1 MELSWL
7 MKLRIGM
14 ALGLGAAMIGV
25 LGWPLV
31 APGDPYGAVLAS
43 NLSLTGLLTVG
54 LLALSTGFFA
64 YFLAW
69 PHGREIGIL
78 AVPAGLAVWA
88 GRSGTVGQMIQQDP
102 ALPYRQQ
109 LFSTFRF
116 EPVFW
121 LAIIA
126 LGLAGVLL
134 GHFVAKPK
142 APATDQ
148 KEASKTQKRQYVN
161 AAIAVIA
168 SVLIAQIGIRVFVRG
183 IAIGSAIG
191 QPARAQII
199 FGVFLAFGIAGFVA
213 KKFLEASYIWPAAAS
228 ALVIAFVNTFYVKG
242 DAVERIGS
250 NLAAVFFPSATCS
263 ILPIQM
269 VSVGVLGSI
278 AGYWC
283 AVRFN
288 YWRKHEM

>member
-7 MKLRIGM
+7 TKLRI
-14 ALGLGAAMIGV
+14 AACLGLGAVVIGF
-25 LGWPLV
+25 LAWPLV
-31 APGDPYGAVLAS
+31 APDDPYGAVLAA
-43 NLSLTGLLTVG
+43 NLTLGGLLIVAVLALLTGLLG
-54 LLALSTGFFA
+54 

-69 PHGREIGIL
+69 PYGREIGIL

-88 GRSGTVGQMIQQDP
+88 ARSGSVAQIIQQNP
-102 ALPYRQQ
+102 ALPFRQQ

-116 EPVFW
+116 EPLFW
-121 LAIIA
+121 LAIA
-126 LGLAGVLL
+126 AVGFAGVLL
-134 GHFVAKPK
+134 GHFTARPKPTQTGEK
-142 APATDQ
+142 AD
-148 KEASKTQKRQYVN
+148 SKAQQRQYFN

-168 SVLIAQIGIRVFVRG
+168 SVLIGQIGIRVFVRDM
-183 IAIGSAIG
+183 ALGSAVG
-191 QPARAQII
+191 QPATAQII
-199 FGVFLAFGIAGFVA
+199 FGVFLAFGIAGFVV
-213 KKFLEASYIWPAAAS
+213 KKFLDANYIWPAAAS
-228 ALVIAFVNTFYVKG
+228 ALVIAFVNTIYVKA
-242 DAVERIGS
+242 DAVESIAS

-269 VSVGVLGSI
+269 VSLGVLGSV